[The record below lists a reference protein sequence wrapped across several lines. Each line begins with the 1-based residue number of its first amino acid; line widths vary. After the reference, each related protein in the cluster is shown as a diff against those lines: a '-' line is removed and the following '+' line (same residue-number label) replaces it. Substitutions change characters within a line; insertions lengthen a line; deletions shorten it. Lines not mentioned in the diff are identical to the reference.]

1 MDEECQL
8 KERKTRPLFNR
19 AVAMYTNVKGQ
30 RVVVRWLLT
39 RESVD
44 IRLCDG
50 RAHLFVGS
58 GAHENEESVVCCR
71 ECRPERLLMSRVGAG
86 ECSGSRCGGDVGL
99 RCALQ
104 TSPLRLR
111 SGSVEVVGMLDVAV
125 RALRLD
131 EVGE

>member
-19 AVAMYTNVKGQ
+19 AVAMYMNVKGQ

-50 RAHLFVGS
+50 RAHLLL
-58 GAHENEESVVCCR
+58 GAELMKMRRASYAAENAVQSVC
-71 ECRPERLLMSRVGAG
+71 
-86 ECSGSRCGGDVGL
+86 
-99 RCALQ
+99 
-104 TSPLRLR
+104 
-111 SGSVEVVGMLDVAV
+111 
-125 RALRLD
+125 
-131 EVGE
+131 